1 MNKLNVFGYG
11 YYSWRAPFS
20 NIGAF
25 FRNIKYAYQR
35 VTRGFCDYD
44 AWDLDHY
51 YTELIAASISY
62 MRKNL
67 HSYPPNMTFKEWE
80 DILFEIQEHFEKAND
95 TNSFYENPYREL
107 FFEILKTGSSL
118 EGDNEKLIR
127 KNYYKIEEKNR
138 ELRAKELQEGL
149 TMLLKYFRDLW
160 D

>member
-20 NIGAF
+20 SIGAF

-35 VTRGFCDYD
+35 ATRGFCDYD
-44 AWDLDHY
+44 AWDLDYY

-67 HSYPPNMTFKEWE
+67 HSYPHNMTLKEWE

-95 TNSFYENPYREL
+95 ANSFYENPYREL

-127 KNYYKIEEKNR
+127 ENYYKIEEKNR

-149 TMLLKYFRDLW
+149 AMLLKYFRDLW